1 MEPHRQ
7 KGEGGSLLMLS
18 VRIPKR
24 NSEDNTKV
32 NIREVGRKD
41 IRCIEVTYLE
51 MFVKPLSQYLVEILD
66 IIAII
71 DFKVII

>member
-1 MEPHRQ
+1 LEPHRQ
-7 KGEGGSLLMLS
+7 KGKGGSLLMLS

-24 NSEDNTKV
+24 NSVDNTKM
-32 NIREVGRKD
+32 NLREVGRK
-41 IRCIEVTYLE
+41 
-51 MFVKPLSQYLVEILD
+51 D